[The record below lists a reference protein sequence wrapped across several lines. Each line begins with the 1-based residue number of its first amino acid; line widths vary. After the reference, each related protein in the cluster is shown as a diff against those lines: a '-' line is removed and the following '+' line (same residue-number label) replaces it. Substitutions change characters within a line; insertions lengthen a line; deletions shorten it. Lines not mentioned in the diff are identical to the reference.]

1 METITETKPYIYEAK
16 GLEKEV
22 QKTIEKI
29 QDYVKDN
36 DYQVEGDIS
45 SLIKKGLF
53 SSKLRIAIGNA
64 SKSKKKKLNKRIRK
78 VNKRMTLRGVNLF
91 FNFVLKKILESKE
104 KIKVLLSIKEITIQD
119 KRKKWKEARDISEK
133 LLSEYK
139 EEKGDF
145 YK

>member
-1 METITETKPYIYEAK
+1 
-16 GLEKEV
+16 
-22 QKTIEKI
+22 
-29 QDYVKDN
+29 
-36 DYQVEGDIS
+36 
-45 SLIKKGLF
+45 
-53 SSKLRIAIGNA
+53 
-64 SKSKKKKLNKRIRK
+64 
-78 VNKRMTLRGVNLF
+78 MTLRGVNLF